1 MNLTDVVGTVVD
13 GKYQVERMLGRG
25 GMGAVFFATHLGT
38 ERPVALKIIVPQY
51 AADASFLER
60 FRREARAAGRF
71 RHPNIV
77 DVTDFGQAD
86 ICGHRVAYLVME
98 YLDGC
103 SLEDVLMEQPVVP
116 VDWTVEVFD
125 QLALGIGEL
134 HRKGIIHPD
143 LKPGNIWLEPNLRGS
158 FTVKLLDFGLAKL
171 HDQEPIAEA
180 TSTEPAA
187 PVVSR
192 IQATIISGSGA
203 FEPSIEPTITDPPAS
218 EAPTVVGKRP
228 AGASNDGLP
237 ASEAPTILGAQ
248 SLKSAMADDPPTEA
262 PVTLEGAVNETLLHG
277 SARPTVE
284 PPSSPVTE
292 PVGDLT
298 VAGSVLG
305 TPAYMSPEQCRGEV
319 VTTASDVYSLGVI
332 AYQMLGGALPF
343 EGGMAKLMAQ
353 HMHVE
358 PQPLTERNPD
368 VPRAVAEVVM
378 SALAKDVSRRPATAE
393 LFAAALK
400 SKAESPLDLVSRAL
414 VMLIEHA
421 PVFFRT
427 TAILLTPFIVLVAA
441 EALIYFTLV
450 ESDEYGSTARL
461 AMSALGPLNW
471 IVILLGTIFARGVI
485 TLLIGQILLAPLKKL
500 RVELVFS
507 LLKRIRSGPAGRS
520 HHRPRCVAA
529 RHDWIRTV
537 QGPGFSVARAGSFDD
552 GIHRRGDGNCRR
564 SRTRRVT
571 AWHCVPGRLR
581 NYAAGQRDP
590 RGGAPDPAGTSPV
603 SRTQAQDYAR
613 HPRRRTLRAPSAV
626 DADRHRARPVEDRE
640 RAHNRRHRGG
650 YRLRTQTRR
659 DHLQCRPHCDSLLQ
673 TTADG
678 WRVDRG
684 SAGVPVRERAAAE
697 DGLAAA
703 SQRVARVPEVRRPQH
718 VHVGRQIRC
727 PIRRTIRVRAAE
739 SERMTLRRTFE
750 SARRL

>member
-134 HRKGIIHPD
+134 HRKGIIHRD

-400 SKAESPLDLVSRAL
+400 SKAESPLDLISRAL

-507 LLKRIRSGPAGRS
+507 LLKRMLVPALQAAVIIGLAALLPATIGFGLFKVLVFPSLVPAHSTMESIVVAMGTAGAVALGVSLLGIAYLVACETTQLANVILVEGLPIRQAL
-520 HHRPRCVAA
+520 
-529 RHDWIRTV
+529 
-537 QGPGFSVARAGSFDD
+537 
-552 GIHRRGDGNCRR
+552 RR
-564 SRTRRVT
+564 SRE
-571 AWHCVPGRLR
+571 L
-581 NYAAGQRDP
+581 
-590 RGGAPDPAGTSPV
+590 
-603 SRTQAQDYAR
+603 
-613 HPRRRTLRAPSAV
+613 RRRTTPDTLVVGLFVLLPLLTPTVIELVQWKIVSG
-626 DADRHRARPVEDRE
+626 PTT
-640 RAHNRRHRGG
+640 GG
-650 YRLRTQTRR
+650 I
-659 DHLQCRPHCDSLLQ
+659 
-673 TTADG
+673 
-678 WRVDRG
+678 
-684 SAGVPVRERAAAE
+684 AAATVCALRLVVITFNAVLIATLYFKQRLTAGE
-697 DGLAAA
+697 SIEAVLACQFVSEPPPKTAWQ
-703 SQRVARVPEVRRPQH
+703 QRLNVSLESLRSGDRSTYTSGVRSGARSGARS
-718 VHVGRQIRC
+718 G
-727 PIRRTIRVRAAE
+727 
-739 SERMTLRRTFE
+739 SEPPK
-750 SARRL
+750 ANG